1 MRMFRRAGTV
11 ALVLS
16 VFLVALVFV
25 LENQQTSSLI
35 FLGMPTPYL
44 PVSLYVA
51 ISFLVGMV
59 IGPLTMLII
68 RGLFAAKKRAR

>member
-1 MRMFRRAGTV
+1 MRMFRRAGTI

-25 LENQQTSSLI
+25 LENQQASNLI
-35 FLGMPTPYL
+35 FLGMSTPSL
-44 PVSLYVA
+44 PVSLYIA
-51 ISFLVGMV
+51 ISLLAGMV